1 MEQHLLVLASTLDS
15 QCKYSIL
22 YDRGVNLGYYSQFNR
37 WRVCCTGTVYSFNFL
52 NMTRKVIFICFIKRF
67 LTKSIGITGYMWVY
81 DNYCIYE
88 LPWNS
93 AWTWWLCL
101 LGVDLGYYW
110 FHRMAHGL
118 QASSLYFTY

>member
-1 MEQHLLVLASTLDS
+1 MTEVLILVIIPNSIDGGFVALVLYIHSIF
-15 QCKYSIL
+15 KY
-22 YDRGVNLGYYSQFNR
+22 DQKGY
-37 WRVCCTGTVYSFNFL
+37 
-52 NMTRKVIFICFIKRF
+52 FICFIKRL